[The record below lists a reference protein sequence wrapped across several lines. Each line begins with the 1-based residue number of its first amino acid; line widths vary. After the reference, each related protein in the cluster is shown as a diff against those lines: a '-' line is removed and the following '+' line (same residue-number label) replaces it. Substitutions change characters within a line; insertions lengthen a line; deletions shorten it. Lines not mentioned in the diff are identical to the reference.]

1 MGQLGMALDLSHLSP
16 RGCELALER
25 YGGPVLASHANAAA
39 VFANPRN
46 LADDVL
52 AGVGERGGVVGLCA
66 IPAFVGPGDPAQ
78 RLAEHHH
85 HIAAVAGA
93 DAVAFGADFCGFF
106 GDGIDPPLLPEQPT
120 DVDTMLARQ
129 AEPPRETF
137 YADVLSATGEPH
149 DGALAWGNAVRFLE
163 GVLA

>member
-1 MGQLGMALDLSHLSP
+1 MALDLSHLSP

-25 YGGPVLASHANAAA
+25 YGGPVLASHANASS

-66 IPAFVGPGDPAQ
+66 VPAFVGPGEPAR
-78 RLAEHHH
+78 RLAQHHA
-85 HIAAVAGA
+85 HISAVAGA
-93 DAVAFGADFCGFF
+93 DAVAFGADFCDFF
-106 GDGIDPPLLPEQPT
+106 GDGMDLPLLPEQPT
-120 DVDTMLARQ
+120 DVDRLLARQ

-137 YADVLSATGEPH
+137 YAEVLLAAGQRD
-149 DGALAWGNAVRFLE
+149 DGPLAWGNALRFLE
-163 GVLA
+163 GVLT

>member
-1 MGQLGMALDLSHLSP
+1 MALDLSHLSP

-78 RLAEHHH
+78 RLAEHHAPH
-85 HIAAVAGA
+85 RRRGRRRRGGVRGR
-93 DAVAFGADFCGFF
+93 
-106 GDGIDPPLLPEQPT
+106 LLR
-120 DVDTMLARQ
+120 LLR
-129 AEPPRETF
+129 
-137 YADVLSATGEPH
+137 
-149 DGALAWGNAVRFLE
+149 
-163 GVLA
+163 

>member
-1 MGQLGMALDLSHLSP
+1 M
-16 RGCELALER
+16 
-25 YGGPVLASHANAAA
+25 
-39 VFANPRN
+39 
-46 LADDVL
+46 
-52 AGVGERGGVVGLCA
+52 GLCA

-106 GDGIDPPLLPEQPT
+106 GDGIDPPLLPEQPS

-137 YADVLSATGEPH
+137 YADVLSATGQPH